1 MNGKCR
7 ISGEELTPVIDLGS
21 HYISDFVSKD
31 NITNKDTYKLLLGYG
46 TKSKILQLWDSYPPE
61 KMFIDYY
68 YKSDMNEVMINEMKD
83 IARTSFKYI
92 GVNQIKHNDVIL
104 DIGSNVGTLLN
115 EYRNILGPKRYVG
128 IDPSNVAKESKFYN
142 TDGLLINDFFSIKN
156 YFAHEEKQAKIIT
169 SIAMFYDIENP
180 IDWLKEVYECLSH
193 DGLFILQIN
202 YTPFTILSNCYDNLG
217 NEHIMYYSFSNL
229 LELFNKAGFK
239 IVDLEFNNI
248 NGGCIRIYANK
259 EIYKNP
265 YLGEHDK
272 IIAQFKQQSTINFED
287 QEGFNSI
294 ELYKNWQKEIEDL
307 KKDTIDW
314 LTKQKECGKKVVGL
328 AACYDESTR
337 VVTVDGIKKWQEL
350 TRADKVIT
358 INPDN
363 KQIEINNI
371 EDIISYKYDGELIHF
386 NGRCTD
392 ILVTPDHKMFIEL
405 FRRNRTIGGKLKFE
419 SAGKTMNRSVIR
431 LPKGIWKGKDENQ
444 IYINKFI
451 DQNLFSKRPFKI
463 PEILDTKDFFY
474 IMGLYIGDGY
484 IDTHSGGFSVN
495 FCIPEKDKARQRLE
509 STLDR
514 MDIKYKRHALEVH
527 VSSKALAHI
536 FISCGKGALNKQV
549 PSWVLEYSRE
559 YLECLLD
566 GLVDSDGWYS
576 NCKRR
581 RNFCTSS
588 FKLSKDVI
596 EICIKLG
603 LYPSIMSRK
612 SIASIK
618 NRIIS
623 GNINYVINI
632 NTKQRCIYKENNKKI
647 NYSGNVWCLS
657 VKNKNFLIERNGKIA
672 FCGNSTRGN
681 TILQYCGI
689 TPDLISCIGE
699 RDPSKVGKY
708 TIGTGIPIVSEDE
721 MRAMNPDYLFV
732 FTYHYRNS
740 IVEREKD
747 LLAKGTKLV
756 FPIPQLSIL

>member
-1 MNGKCR
+1 MDGKCR
-7 ISGEELTPVIDLGS
+7 ISGENLIPVIDLGS

-180 IDWLKEVYECLSH
+180 IDWLKEVYECLSY

-272 IIAQFKQQSTINFED
+272 IIAQFKQQSTIDFED
-287 QEGFNSI
+287 QKGFNSI
-294 ELYKNWQKEIEDL
+294 ELYKNWQKEIENL
-307 KKDTIDW
+307 RKDTIDW

-328 AACYDESTR
+328 
-337 VVTVDGIKKWQEL
+337 
-350 TRADKVIT
+350 
-358 INPDN
+358 
-363 KQIEINNI
+363 
-371 EDIISYKYDGELIHF
+371 
-386 NGRCTD
+386 
-392 ILVTPDHKMFIEL
+392 
-405 FRRNRTIGGKLKFE
+405 
-419 SAGKTMNRSVIR
+419 SA
-431 LPKGIWKGKDENQ
+431 
-444 IYINKFI
+444 
-451 DQNLFSKRPFKI
+451 
-463 PEILDTKDFFY
+463 
-474 IMGLYIGDGY
+474 
-484 IDTHSGGFSVN
+484 
-495 FCIPEKDKARQRLE
+495 
-509 STLDR
+509 
-514 MDIKYKRHALEVH
+514 
-527 VSSKALAHI
+527 
-536 FISCGKGALNKQV
+536 
-549 PSWVLEYSRE
+549 
-559 YLECLLD
+559 
-566 GLVDSDGWYS
+566 
-576 NCKRR
+576 
-581 RNFCTSS
+581 
-588 FKLSKDVI
+588 
-596 EICIKLG
+596 
-603 LYPSIMSRK
+603 
-612 SIASIK
+612 
-618 NRIIS
+618 
-623 GNINYVINI
+623 
-632 NTKQRCIYKENNKKI
+632 
-647 NYSGNVWCLS
+647 
-657 VKNKNFLIERNGKIA
+657 
-672 FCGNSTRGN
+672 STRGN

-756 FPIPQLSIL
+756 FPIPKLSIL